1 MLAAISSVQ
10 NDGLLGNQAA
20 DLHGIPRS
28 TLKDRL
34 SGRVIHGTKSG
45 PKSYLTAEE
54 ENELEMHL
62 LQASKMGF
70 GKTRRDI
77 KCIVQEYLQ
86 ENGRLRGSSLSD
98 GWWTKFL
105 KRHPKLSLCSG
116 DATAGVRLNAVNA
129 ENISAYFS
137 SLKSVFNKHGFE
149 EHPERVYNMDET
161 GVPLEPRPPKVIAAK
176 GIKKIRYRTSGQMS
190 QITVIG
196 CGSATGQALPPFITF
211 AAKQLSPLWIK
222 DEIPGSRYGVS
233 DKGWV
238 DQELFTSG

>member
-1 MLAAISSVQ
+1 MLAVISSVQ
-10 NDGLLGNQAA
+10 NNGLSRNQAA

-70 GKTRRDI
+70 GKTRRDV

-105 KRHPKLSLCSG
+105 KDTLSL
-116 DATAGVRLNAVNA
+116 A
-129 ENISAYFS
+129 F
-137 SLKSVFNKHGFE
+137 
-149 EHPERVYNMDET
+149 
-161 GVPLEPRPPKVIAAK
+161 VPV
-176 GIKKIRYRTSGQMS
+176 T
-190 QITVIG
+190 
-196 CGSATGQALPPFITF
+196 
-211 AAKQLSPLWIK
+211 PLL
-222 DEIPGSRYGVS
+222 V
-233 DKGWV
+233 
-238 DQELFTSG
+238 